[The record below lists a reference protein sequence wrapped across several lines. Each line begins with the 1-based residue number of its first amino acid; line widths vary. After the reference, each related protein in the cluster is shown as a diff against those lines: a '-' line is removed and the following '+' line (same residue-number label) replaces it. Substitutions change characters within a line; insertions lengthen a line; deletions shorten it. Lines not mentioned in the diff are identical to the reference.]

1 MIKENEL
8 KELQKEYQ
16 EVREKEQEL
25 KCKMKWLRISA
36 MKGNEKKFNIITK
49 IILILFGSIFMIL
62 FVPINIIDHLFDDL
76 KEKISMLS
84 RLAKAKTV
92 GDFRCMCY

>member
-8 KELQKEYQ
+8 KELQKEYR

-25 KCKMKWLRISA
+25 KCKMKWLKISG
-36 MKGNEKKFNIITK
+36 MKGNEKKLSIITK
-49 IILILFGSIFMIL
+49 IILMLFGSIFMIA
-62 FVPINIIDHLFDDL
+62 FVPLNIIDHLLDDL
-76 KEKISMLS
+76 KDNILMLS

-92 GDFRCMCY
+92 GDFRCMCD

>member
-25 KCKMKWLRISA
+25 KCKMKWLRISG

-49 IILILFGSIFMIL
+49 IILMLFGSIFMIA
-62 FVPINIIDHLFDDL
+62 FVPVNIIEHLFDDL

-84 RLAKAKTV
+84 RLAKVKTV
-92 GDFRCMCY
+92 GDFRCLCY

>member
-25 KCKMKWLRISA
+25 KCKMKWLRISG
-36 MKGNEKKFNIITK
+36 MKGNEKKFNIIAKTV
-49 IILILFGSIFMIL
+49 LMLFAIIFMIL
-62 FVPINIIDHLFDDL
+62 SVPINIIDYLFDNL
-76 KEKISMLS
+76 KENISKIS
-84 RLAKAKTV
+84 RLAKVKTV
-92 GDFRCMCY
+92 GDFRCLCY